1 MKFLYRT
8 FLLCAFSWPLGTH
21 AQSTALGPLLATEE
35 IHLAVNNIARQL
47 EDNYLFSE
55 KAKVAARLLRSK
67 LRAGDFNGQYD
78 FLLLNLQ
85 ISSTLAQSTS
95 DSGFELIQQSAITLN
110 DGQQTLAD
118 APLNQHDEFVTGIL
132 DRNIGYVKITG
143 NFDYPDGQNLIAQQ
157 FRLLSGVDA
166 LIIDLRQADA
176 AAIAVAQ
183 QMISYFV
190 QPGTTIANLQLQQH
204 VETIT
209 TGTTAEVEIFK
220 QDLPLY
226 IVNSAFVAGS
236 WEFFGFTL
244 QHFDKAVIVGEKT
257 MGIGY
262 LSQVFS
268 ISDSLAIRMNHALL
282 THPISGEHWD
292 NEGVVP
298 DYFYDSDDAFNK
310 AYQLALAQLSS
321 K

>member
-1 MKFLYRT
+1 MKFLYLM
-8 FLLCAFSWPLGTH
+8 FLFWALSWPLRST

-35 IHLAVNNIARQL
+35 IQLAVQNIARQL
-47 EDNYLFSE
+47 EDNYLFPE
-55 KAKVAARLLRSK
+55 KAKVAATLLRSK
-67 LRAGDFNGQYD
+67 LRAGDFHGQYD

-85 ISSTLAQSTS
+85 ISATLAQSTN
-95 DSGFELIQQSAITLN
+95 DSGFELIQQSAITLTE
-110 DGQQTLAD
+110 GQPQLANN
-118 APLNQHDEFVTGIL
+118 PVNQHDEFVTGIL
-132 DRNIGYVKITG
+132 DHNIGYVKITG
-143 NFDYPDGQNLIAQQ
+143 NFDYPDSHKLIAQQ
-157 FRLLSGVDA
+157 LRLLSTVDA

-176 AAIAVAQ
+176 ATISVAQ

-190 QPGTTIANLQLQQH
+190 QPGTTIANLQLKEH

-209 TGTTAEVEIFK
+209 TGNTADVQTFK

-236 WEFFGFTL
+236 WEFFGYTL
-244 QHFDKAVIVGEKT
+244 QHFDKAVVVGEKT
-257 MGIGY
+257 MGVGY
-262 LSQVFS
+262 LSQEFKV
-268 ISDSLAIRMNHALL
+268 SDSLAIRMNHALL

-298 DYFYDSDDAFNK
+298 DYFYDSDDAFEK
-310 AYQLALAQLSS
+310 AYQLALSQLSS